1 MYAVM
6 GITGQVGG
14 AVANA
19 LLQRGEKVRAIVRNA
34 EKASEWK
41 ARGVEIA
48 LADADDPETLK
59 IALSG
64 VDGAFIMI
72 PPNFAPTPGFLET
85 RTTLASLH
93 KALSEAPPKKAVY
106 LSSIGSEQTHGLGLI
121 TSTHLLEE
129 QLGSLPIPS
138 AFLRAGWFMENSLWD
153 VTAAREQSKFFS
165 YLQPLDKGFSLVA
178 TEDIGRTGAEVL
190 LQEWSGNR
198 YIEVAGP
205 RQYSP
210 YEIAEAFA
218 LVLGHSVETI
228 AVPREEWVQ
237 KFVEQG
243 MPKDRTAP
251 RIEMVEGF
259 NSGWIHFGVPGTEH
273 VIGQVEL
280 KDVLQKLVTRA

>member
-1 MYAVM
+1 MYAVI

-14 AVANA
+14 AVANS
-19 LLQRGEKVRAIVRNA
+19 LLQRGEKIRAIVRNA
-34 EKASEWK
+34 EKAAEWK
-41 ARGVEIA
+41 TRGAEIA
-48 LADADDPETLK
+48 LADVDDPEALK
-59 IALSG
+59 TALSG
-64 VDGAFIMI
+64 VEGAFIMI

-93 KALSEAPPKKAVY
+93 KALSAALPKKVVY

-138 AFLRAGWFMENSLWD
+138 AFLRAGWFMENSQWD
-153 VTAAREQSKFFS
+153 VAAAREQGKFFS
-165 YLQPLDKGFSLVA
+165 YLQPLDKRFPLVA
-178 TEDIGRTGAEVL
+178 TEDIGRTGADIL
-190 LQEWSGNR
+190 LQEWGGNR

-210 YEIAEAFA
+210 YEIAESFA
-218 LVLGHSVETI
+218 GVLGHSVEVI
-228 AVPREEWVQ
+228 AVPREEWAQ

-259 NSGWIHFGVPGTEH
+259 NSGLIHFGVPRAEH
-273 VIGQVEL
+273 VIGRIDL
-280 KDVLQKLVTRA
+280 KDVLQKLITRA